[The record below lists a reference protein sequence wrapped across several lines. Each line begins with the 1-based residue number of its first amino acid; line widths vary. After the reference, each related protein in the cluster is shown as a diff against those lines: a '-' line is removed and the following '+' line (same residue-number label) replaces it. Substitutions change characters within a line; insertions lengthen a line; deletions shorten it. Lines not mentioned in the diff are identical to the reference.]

1 MHDEKV
7 RKISIDAA
15 KKMDKLM
22 KKYGIKIVGSWISMP
37 EHTNITVYDAPSTE
51 ALLKLSKEPEI
62 MAWMSY
68 NNTELKPI
76 MNLEDTMKLVK

>member
-1 MHDEKV
+1 
-7 RKISIDAA
+7 
-15 KKMDKLM
+15 
-22 KKYGIKIVGSWISMP
+22 
-37 EHTNITVYDAPSTE
+37 VYDAPSTE